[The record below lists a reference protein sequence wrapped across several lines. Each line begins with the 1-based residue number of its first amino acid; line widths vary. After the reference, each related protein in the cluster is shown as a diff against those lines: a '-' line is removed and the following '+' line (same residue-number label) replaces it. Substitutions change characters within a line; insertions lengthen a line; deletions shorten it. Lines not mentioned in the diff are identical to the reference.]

1 MSEADYA
8 ELVIAAHR
16 TVYAPVI
23 IIWDNLDTS
32 GALRSPEQ
40 QVLGRRRRSTTQK
53 GHP

>member
-16 TVYAPVI
+16 TLYAPAI
-23 IIWDNLDTS
+23 LIWGNLNTS
-32 GALRSPEQ
+32 GALRAPEQ

-53 GHP
+53 GYR